1 MDLSKIAVVI
11 PAYNAAK
18 TIGRVIGQLVDRG
31 FKRENIIVI
40 NDGSTDRTAEVVR
53 GSAVALIDREKNR
66 GKGAALKAGISL
78 ARRMGLDRAFVID
91 ADGQHDV
98 SDMARFLEQN
108 GDYEILIGERQD
120 VLRRMPLA
128 RRLTNR
134 TVNLVVSL
142 LSGVRTTDVQCGLRY
157 LDLRIFDE
165 MGLKTNRYEMESE
178 MVIDAGR
185 RKYRVG
191 FVPVQTIYG
200 QEHSHI
206 HPLADTMRFIG
217 MAVRSLWR

>member
-1 MDLSKIAVVI
+1 MDLSKTAVVI

-40 NDGSTDRTAEVVR
+40 NDGSTDWTAEVVR

-66 GKGAALKAGISL
+66 GKGAALKAGIGL

-157 LDLRIFDE
+157 LDLGIFDE

-178 MVIDAGR
+178 MVIKAGQR
-185 RKYRVG
+185 NYRVG
-191 FVPVQTIYG
+191 FVPVHTIYG
-200 QEHSHI
+200 HEMSHI
-206 HPLADTMRFIG
+206 HPLADTMRFLG